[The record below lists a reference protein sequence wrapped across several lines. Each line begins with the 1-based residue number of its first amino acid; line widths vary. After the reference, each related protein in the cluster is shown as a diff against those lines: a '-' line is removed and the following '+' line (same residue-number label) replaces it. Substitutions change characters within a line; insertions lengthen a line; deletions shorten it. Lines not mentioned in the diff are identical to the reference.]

1 MKTTDLAGALG
12 HAIDVENLNGDGGS
26 GILVG
31 LEPAP
36 GGRVTAIFDYGFA
49 FDIDESW
56 TIKFYTK
63 EYYESEILRKP
74 SWSERLQH
82 ISPAVLD

>member
-63 EYYESEILRKP
+63 AYYDHKTPKWSG
-74 SWSERLQH
+74 SERPL
-82 ISPAVLD
+82 PAVLD